1 MNAPPMSTYYQPRTI
16 PTLLVIAV
24 ATLITG
30 ATTLLADNGET
41 SIEFNRDIRPIL
53 ANHCYHCHGPDAKT
67 READL
72 RLDTQ
77 AGFTEQRDPPLIIQH
92 QPASSELIHR
102 ITSTDS
108 DLQMPPP
115 DSNRNLNA
123 AQINLLTRW
132 IQQGANYS
140 GHWSLQPLVKPAVPQ
155 LKKRLASFSRNPLDQ
170 FILAKLQSTEL
181 QPSTAAPA
189 TTLLRRV
196 TLDLTGLPPT
206 PIQTQA
212 FLANPTDEHYE
223 QIVDNLLAQPEYGEH
238 FAWNWLVAARYSDTN
253 GYQGD
258 RTRTSHFWRTWVI
271 NAFND
276 NMPFNQFTVEQLAG
290 DLLES
295 PTLDQRIATGFN
307 RNHPLNG
314 EGGRIAEESRVEY
327 VFDRTETT
335 GTVWLGLTV
344 GCARCHDHK
353 YDPLT
358 QHEYYEMYAF
368 FNNIDE
374 TGRVDAGGDAN
385 PVLKV
390 PTDEQRQRFDSIQRE
405 LAKASDMA
413 RLPAGKEEQSRNEWI
428 QALQAEHQHHG
439 RFLGWNALHPISAT
453 SSAGATTNIDSEGGV
468 LITGKLPDKDDYTIV
483 IDQRLENIKAIRL
496 QPVTHEQLEFNGPGR
511 ASNFVLT
518 SFELTATHS
527 DKQPRPIKIQDAV
540 ADFTQ
545 SSFDVKHTLSPLID
559 LAPWQYLGA
568 LSAESFDIAHDKS
581 FFDETVPVDL
591 ATPVADVAW
600 EQRDEFVDGKIHT
613 LPAQENI
620 AHYLFRTLTAPQDM
634 KLVLQLGSD
643 DGIRVWV
650 NGSEKLNK
658 KVLRGVV
665 ANQEQVTVDLK
676 QGENQLLIKISQSA
690 GDCGFYF
697 NYGSSSAEFGWAIW
711 DGELKTAIDRE
722 AIFYLA
728 EPLTLAQGE
737 QLTVTL
743 RHQSKHEKHT
753 LGYFRLATTTDSKPT
768 LKTNDAPPSQIASVL
783 AKPRDNWNVAE
794 TELVSQ
800 YHREHTEESVSARKQ
815 RVLLETELQ
824 RMRAS
829 FSQTMVMRDR
839 SEVRE
844 TKMLTV
850 GQYDSPLNDEILQVG
865 TPASLGLLE
874 QDAPRNRLALAQ
886 WITSPRNPLTAR
898 VTVNRF
904 WQQIFGTGIVKTTE
918 DFGTQGELPSH
929 PLLLD
934 WLATDFQEHNWDVKR
949 LLKTMVMSATY
960 RQSSHTTIK
969 AQQLDPYNRLLSHSP
984 RFRLPSHTIRDQVIA
999 VSGLLVTKLGGPSV
1013 KPYQPEGLWADFSFG
1028 KIKYQQDS
1036 GDALYRRSL
1045 YTFWRRSLGPPNM
1058 FDEANRQTCNV
1069 RTARTNTPL
1078 HALTTLNDI
1087 TYVEAARVFAQRV
1100 MQKHDQHER
1109 RMEQL
1114 FRGALLRDETAA
1126 EKAILQQM
1134 FTKAHAYYQDSPDRC
1149 KELLQV
1155 GEKPYE
1161 QTLDPFDNQD
1171 LIDLATYTNIAN
1183 MIFNTDEFL
1192 TRE

>member
-1 MNAPPMSTYYQPRTI
+1 M
-16 PTLLVIAV
+16 PTFYKPHKITALLAIAV
-24 ATLITG
+24 ATLLTG
-30 ATTLLADNGET
+30 ATTLLANSEDE
-41 SIEFNRDIRPIL
+41 SIDFNRDIRPIL
-53 ANHCYHCHGPDAKT
+53 ANHCYQCHGPDAKT

-77 AGFTEQRDPPLIIQH
+77 AGLTEQRDPPLIIQH
-92 QPASSELIHR
+92 RPAASELIHR
-102 ITSTDS
+102 ITATDS
-108 DLQMPPP
+108 EVQMPPP
-115 DSNRNLNA
+115 NSNRNLSTV
-123 AQINLLTRW
+123 QINLLTRW

-155 LKKRLASFSRNPLDQ
+155 LKKRLAKFLRNPIDQ

-189 TTLLRRV
+189 ATLLRRL

-212 FLANPTDEHYE
+212 FLANPTAEHYE

-258 RTRTSHFWRTWVI
+258 RTRKSHFWRTWVI

-358 QHEYYEMYAF
+358 QREYYEMYAF

-390 PTDEQRQRFDSIQRE
+390 PTGEQRQRFDAIERE
-405 LAKASDMA
+405 LANTKNME
-413 RLPAGKEEQSRNEWI
+413 RLPSEQEEQARNEWI
-428 QALQAEHQHHG
+428 QTLQAEHQQHG
-439 RFLGWNALHPISAT
+439 RFLGWNTLHPISAT
-453 SSAGATTNIDSEGGV
+453 SSSGATTSIDSEGGV

-483 IDQRLENIKAIRL
+483 IDQPQKNIRAIRL
-496 QPVTHEQLEFNGPGR
+496 QPTTHGQLEFNGPGR

-527 DKQPRPIKIQDAV
+527 DKQSRPIKIQDAV

-545 SSFDVKHTLSPLID
+545 SSFDVKNTLSPLID
-559 LAPWQYLGA
+559 LTPWQYLGS

-581 FFDETVPVDL
+581 FFDETAPVDL
-591 ATPVADVAW
+591 ATPVANIAW
-600 EQRDEFVDGKIHT
+600 EQRDEFVDGKIHA

-620 AHYLFRTLTAPQDM
+620 AHYLFRTLTAPQNM

-650 NGSEKLNK
+650 NGIEKLNK
-658 KVLRGVV
+658 KIARGVQ
-665 ANQEQVTVDLK
+665 ANQEQVTVDLEK
-676 QGENQLLIKISQSA
+676 GENQLLIKISQDA

-697 NYGSSSAEFGWAIW
+697 NYHSSSAESGWAIW
-711 DGELKTAIDRE
+711 DGDLKTSIERQ

-743 RHQSKHEKHT
+743 RHQSKHKKHT
-753 LGYFRLATTTDSKPT
+753 LGYFRLATTATAKPT
-768 LKTNDAPPSQIASVL
+768 LKTGDVPPSQIASVL
-783 AKPRDNWNVAE
+783 AKDADNWNAAE
-794 TELVSQ
+794 TELVAQ
-800 YHREHTEESVSARKQ
+800 YHRKHTDEYIAARRQ
-815 RVLLETELQ
+815 RVLLETEQQ
-824 RMRAS
+824 RMRTS

-839 SEVRE
+839 SDVRE

-850 GQYDSPLNDEILQVG
+850 GQYDSPLNDELLQAG
-865 TPASLGLLE
+865 TPASLGLLAE
-874 QDAPRNRLALAQ
+874 DAPRNRLALAQ

-904 WQQIFGTGIVKTTE
+904 WQQIFGAGIVKTTE

-934 WLATDFQEHNWDVKR
+934 WLAAEFQEHNWDVKR

-960 RQSSHTTIK
+960 RQSSHTSAMT
-969 AQQLDPYNRLLSHSP
+969 QQLDPYNRMLSHSP
-984 RFRLPSHTIRDQVIA
+984 RFRLPSHTIRDQVLA

-1087 TYVEAARVFAQRV
+1087 TYIEAARVFAQRV
-1100 MQKHDQHER
+1100 MQQHDQHDR
-1109 RMEQL
+1109 RLEHL
-1114 FRGALLRDETAA
+1114 FREALLREETET
-1126 EKAILQQM
+1126 EKAILQRM
-1134 FTKAHAYYQDSPDRC
+1134 YTKAHAYYKDSPDRC
-1149 KELLQV
+1149 RELLQI
-1155 GEKPYE
+1155 GDKAYE

>member
-1 MNAPPMSTYYQPRTI
+1 MPTYYQPRKI
-16 PTLLVIAV
+16 PKLFAFAV
-24 ATLITG
+24 AMFIIG
-30 ATTLLADNGET
+30 STLLAENDEAA
-41 SIEFNRDIRPIL
+41 IDFNRDIRPIL

-72 RLDTQ
+72 RLDTL
-77 AGFTEQRDPPLIIQH
+77 AGITDQRDPPLIIQH

-102 ITSTDS
+102 ITTTDS
-108 DLQMPPP
+108 DLRMPPS
-115 DSNRNLNA
+115 DSNRNLSSS
-123 AQINLLTRW
+123 QIHLLTQW
-132 IQQGANYS
+132 VQQGAGYS
-140 GHWSLQPLVKPAVPQ
+140 VHWSLQPLVKPAVPS
-155 LKKRLASFSRNPLDQ
+155 LKKRITKWARNPIDQ
-170 FILAKLQSTEL
+170 FILAKLQSAHL
-181 QPSTAAPA
+181 QPATTAPA
-189 TTLLRRV
+189 ATLLRRV

-206 PIQTQA
+206 PTQTQA
-212 FLANPTDEHYE
+212 FLANPTVEHYE
-223 QIVDNLLAQPEYGEH
+223 RIVDNLLEQPEYGEH
-238 FAWNWLVAARYSDTN
+238 LAWNWLVAARYSDTN

-353 YDPLT
+353 YDPIT
-358 QHEYYEMYAF
+358 QREYYEMYAF

-374 TGRVDAGGDAN
+374 TGSVDAGGDAK
-385 PVLKV
+385 PILKV
-390 PTDEQRQRFDSIQRE
+390 PTGAQRRRLDSIKRE
-405 LAKASDMA
+405 LKKATDA
-413 RLPAGKEEQSRNEWI
+413 EQLPAEQEEQARNAWI
-428 QALQAEHQHHG
+428 QALQADHKQHG
-439 RFLGWNALHPISAT
+439 RFSGWATLIPLSAT
-453 SSAGATTNIDSEGGV
+453 SSAGATTSVDSDGGV

-483 IDQRLENIKAIRL
+483 INPMLKNISAIRL
-496 QPVTHEQLEFNGPGR
+496 RPTTHNQLEFNGPGR

-518 SFELTATHS
+518 SFELTVTHS
-527 DKQPRPIKIQDAV
+527 SKKPRSIKIVDAV

-545 SSFDVKHTLSPLID
+545 GSFDVKHAFNP
-559 LAPWQYLGA
+559 
-568 LSAESFDIAHDKS
+568 SAES
-581 FFDETVPVDL
+581 
-591 ATPVADVAW
+591 
-600 EQRDEFVDGKIHT
+600 
-613 LPAQENI
+613 
-620 AHYLFRTLTAPQDM
+620 
-634 KLVLQLGSD
+634 
-643 DGIRVWV
+643 
-650 NGSEKLNK
+650 
-658 KVLRGVV
+658 
-665 ANQEQVTVDLK
+665 
-676 QGENQLLIKISQSA
+676 
-690 GDCGFYF
+690 
-697 NYGSSSAEFGWAIW
+697 GWAIW
-711 DGELKTAIDRE
+711 DGDLKTSIDRQ

-728 EPLTLAQGE
+728 EPLTLAPDE

-743 RHQSKHEKHT
+743 RHQSKHKQHT
-753 LGYFRLATTTDSKPT
+753 LGYFKLAATTDAKPT
-768 LKTNDAPPSQIASVL
+768 LKTTAAPPILIASIL
-783 AKPRDNWNVAE
+783 AKPTDSWSSAAADLVA
-794 TELVSQ
+794 Q
-800 YHREHTEESVSARKQ
+800 YHREQTDAYVTARRR
-815 RVLLETELQ
+815 RVLLETEQQ
-824 RMRAS
+824 RMQAG
-829 FSQTMVMRDR
+829 FSQTMVMRER
-839 SEVRE
+839 VTPRE

-850 GQYDSPLNDEILQVG
+850 GQYDSPLNEQLLQVG
-865 TPASLGLLE
+865 TPASLGSLSE
-874 QDAPRNRLALAQ
+874 SAPRNRLALAQ
-886 WITSPRNPLTAR
+886 WITADTNPLTAR

-934 WLATDFQEHNWDVKR
+934 WLAADFLTHNWDVKR

-960 RQSSHTTIK
+960 RQSSHTTVE

-984 RFRLPSHTIRDQVIA
+984 RFRLPSHTIRDQVLSI
-999 VSGLLVTKLGGPSV
+999 SGLLVTKLGGPSV

-1028 KIKYQQDS
+1028 KIKYKQDS

-1069 RTARTNTPL
+1069 RTTRTNTPL

-1100 MQKHDQHER
+1100 MQQHDQHER

>member
-1 MNAPPMSTYYQPRTI
+1 MPTYYQPRKFSA
-16 PTLLVIAV
+16 LLVIAA
-24 ATLITG
+24 ATFITG
-30 ATTLLADNGET
+30 AATLLANNDNT
-41 SIEFNRDIRPIL
+41 SIDFNRDIRPIL
-53 ANHCYHCHGPDAKT
+53 ANHCYQCHGPDAKT
-67 READL
+67 RQADL

-77 AGFTEQRDPPLIIQH
+77 AGLAEQRDPPLIIQH
-92 QPASSELIHR
+92 RPAASELIHR
-102 ITSTDS
+102 ITTTDS
-108 DLQMPPP
+108 DVQMPPP
-115 DSNRNLNA
+115 DSNRNLSS
-123 AQINLLTRW
+123 AQINLLTQW
-132 IQQGANYS
+132 IRQGANYS

-155 LKKRLASFSRNPLDQ
+155 LKKRVAKWARNPLDH
-170 FILAKLQSTEL
+170 FILAKLQSAQL
-181 QPSTAAPA
+181 QPSTPAPA
-189 TTLLRRV
+189 ATLLRRL

-206 PIQTQA
+206 PIQAQA
-212 FLANPTDEHYE
+212 FLANPTAEHYE

-238 FAWNWLVAARYSDTN
+238 LAWNWLVAARYSDTN

-358 QHEYYEMYAF
+358 QREYYEMYAF

-390 PTDEQRQRFDSIQRE
+390 PTAAQRQRFDSIKRE
-405 LAKASDMA
+405 LANATGSE
-413 RLPAGKEEQSRNEWI
+413 RLPAEKEEQARNEWI
-428 QALQAEHQHHG
+428 QALQAEHKHHE
-439 RFLGWNALHPISAT
+439 RFLGWNTLIPLKAT
-453 SSAGATTNIDSEGGV
+453 SSAGATTSIDSGGGV

-483 IDQRLENIKAIRL
+483 IDQPQKNIKAIRL
-496 QPVTHEQLEFNGPGR
+496 QPTTHERLEFNGPGR

-518 SFELTATHS
+518 SFELTVTHP
-527 DKQPRPIKIQDAV
+527 DKKPRPLKIQDAV

-545 SSFDVKHTLSPLID
+545 SSFDVKHTLSP
-559 LAPWQYLGA
+559 
-568 LSAESFDIAHDKS
+568 SAES
-581 FFDETVPVDL
+581 
-591 ATPVADVAW
+591 
-600 EQRDEFVDGKIHT
+600 
-613 LPAQENI
+613 
-620 AHYLFRTLTAPQDM
+620 
-634 KLVLQLGSD
+634 
-643 DGIRVWV
+643 
-650 NGSEKLNK
+650 
-658 KVLRGVV
+658 
-665 ANQEQVTVDLK
+665 
-676 QGENQLLIKISQSA
+676 
-690 GDCGFYF
+690 
-697 NYGSSSAEFGWAIW
+697 GWAIW
-711 DGELKTAIDRE
+711 DGDLKTSIDRQ

-743 RHQSKHEKHT
+743 RHQSKHAKHT
-753 LGYFRLATTTDSKPT
+753 LGYFRLATTTDAKPT

-783 AKPRDNWNVAE
+783 AKPAGIWNAAE
-794 TELVSQ
+794 TELVAQ
-800 YHREHTEESVSARKQ
+800 YHREHTDAYVTARKQ
-815 RVLLETELQ
+815 RVLLETEQQ

-844 TKMLTV
+844 TKILTV
-850 GQYDSPLNDEILQVG
+850 GQYDSPLNDELLQVG
-865 TPASLGLLE
+865 TPASLGLLAK
-874 QDAPRNRLALAQ
+874 DAPRNRLALAQ
-886 WITSPRNPLTAR
+886 WITSTGNPLTAR

-904 WQQIFGTGIVKTTE
+904 WQQIFGSGIVKTTE

-934 WLATDFQEHNWDVKR
+934 WLAADFQEHNWNMKR

-960 RQSSHTTIK
+960 RQSSHTSVT
-969 AQQLDPYNRLLSHSP
+969 AQLLDPYNRLLSHSP
-984 RFRLPSHTIRDQVIA
+984 RFRLPSHTIRDQVLA

-1087 TYVEAARVFAQRV
+1087 TYIEAARVFAQRV
-1100 MQKHDQHER
+1100 MQLHEQHDR
-1109 RMEQL
+1109 RLEHL
-1114 FRGALLRDETAA
+1114 FRAALLREETAT
-1126 EKAILQQM
+1126 EKAILQRM
-1134 FTKAHAYYQDSPDRC
+1134 FTTAHAYYQDSPDKC
-1149 KELLQV
+1149 KELLQI
-1155 GEKPYE
+1155 GDTPYE